1 MDVSTQTCSMDN
13 VTKAFVIAA
22 CSVVIAVGGVW
33 LAGRYKYSQA
43 LQTCMA
49 LEHTTSEPLILPAD
63 KQGLLT
69 YCSEK
74 VQFVRN

>member
-1 MDVSTQTCSMDN
+1 MENITRG
-13 VTKAFVIAA
+13 FVIAA

-33 LAGRYKYSQA
+33 LDGRYKYSQA

-49 LEHTTSEPLILPAD
+49 LEYTSSRPLILSSD

-74 VQFVRN
+74 IQFVRN

>member
-1 MDVSTQTCSMDN
+1 MDN
-13 VTKAFVIAA
+13 ITKGFVIAA
-22 CSVVIAVGGVW
+22 CSVVIAVSAVW
-33 LAGRYKYSQA
+33 LDGRHKYSKA

-49 LEHTTSEPLILPAD
+49 LTYTSSEPLILPAD
-63 KQGLLT
+63 KQALLI